1 MQFMAS
7 LPKMCMLQSQI
18 LERVK
23 PDRVTASKPEED
35 RRRRTIIV
43 EKKNGSFG
51 FTLQSYGI
59 HYKKE
64 QEIEM
69 ITYVDYVDYDG
80 AAFRAGMREG
90 DVILS
95 INGHDM
101 EKADHKTLVNFI
113 KNCDSRMRMV
123 VLFEDCVRKVELHMR
138 YIQLQH
144 VLQGKMAELERLCL
158 RERELLQGKW
168 KTHSLPARKKSTA
181 STSTDA
187 TTPTQAEGNDYSYC
201 RPTVSTEDVARVQH
215 QPQTQQLLLA
225 YQYLDPRYRAY
236 MLQPSTSSSGEYFVS
251 WPTAHGS
258 QQQQHGHNDAT
269 SHHQSSV
276 TKTSCEAPTRH
287 GSSKGYHQTNGVAAA
302 GPGVSSKSSKGS
314 GNNNSSKNQQ
324 QHHHQQQQQQ
334 SSHSHNL
341 CNPCV
346 QASNQDSSSLEAYDL
361 ASPCCDPHCVPS
373 ARRRSRHHK
382 EHRNGH
388 KNTSKNHSD
397 SKGSKE
403 KSTRSS
409 SQPAV
414 HPAAS
419 SVVPQPPQPRAH
431 RYFNFGTGLVSQCS
445 LHSCTSSELSCTMPG
460 GAGGESS
467 AASYTTSLSTDTLYW
482 DPSCEGPVA
491 TRNHSSKSTTKQ
503 GNSGLYHQHHQYPS
517 TSQQQGTNFASYNPA
532 KPAKSWDNLTTK
544 AFGGYGFGY
553 GYLDTTSVKGVNAGK
568 GSHNR
573 THSTKAGSS
582 SQQCRSGD
590 RRLQGMTSTM
600 VNLYGHG
607 QHHLHYVQPTKSTES
622 LLLLP
627 KYAVDPTLSDS
638 SLSCDCLDVTSPVAD
653 SSVHASRFFPASSPN
668 VSSAVESNHG
678 NMYHQQQNL
687 QNKASQTDNKKSTQN
702 GGAEITRL

>member
-1 MQFMAS
+1 LQTEPFLKKGCFS
-7 LPKMCMLQSQI
+7 LFQSQI

-138 YIQLQH
+138 YIQLQR
-144 VLQGKMAELERLCL
+144 VLQGKMVELERLCL

-168 KTHSLPARKKSTA
+168 KTHSLPARKKATA

-187 TTPTQAEGNDYSYC
+187 TTPTQAEGNDYNYC

-251 WPTAHGS
+251 WPSNHGS
-258 QQQQHGHNDAT
+258 QQHSRSDGSNH
-269 SHHQSSV
+269 HHQHV
-276 TKTSCEAPTRH
+276 VMKPCEGPTRH
-287 GSSKGYHQTNGVAAA
+287 SASKGYHQTNGVAAA
-302 GPGVSSKSSKGS
+302 GAGW
-314 GNNNSSKNQQ
+314 
-324 QHHHQQQQQQ
+324 
-334 SSHSHNL
+334 
-341 CNPCV
+341 
-346 QASNQDSSSLEAYDL
+346 
-361 ASPCCDPHCVPS
+361 
-373 ARRRSRHHK
+373 
-382 EHRNGH
+382 
-388 KNTSKNHSD
+388 
-397 SKGSKE
+397 KE
-403 KSTRSS
+403 KNSRAS
-409 SQPAV
+409 SQPSG
-414 HPAAS
+414 HTS
-419 SVVPQPPQPRAH
+419 SSNVAQPQQQQPRAH

-482 DPSCEGPVA
+482 DPPCEGTVA
-491 TRNHSSKSTTKQ
+491 TRNHSTKSNKQ
-503 GNSGLYHQHHQYPS
+503 GTSSSSYHQQHQYPS
-517 TSQQQGTNFASYNPA
+517 TSQQQSANFTPYNPA

-553 GYLDTTSVKGVNAGK
+553 GYLDTTAVKGGGNTGK
-568 GSHNR
+568 GTHSR
-573 THSTKAGSS
+573 THSTKVASS
-582 SQQCRSGD
+582 SQQCRGGD
-590 RRLQGMTSTM
+590 RRLQGMTST
-600 VNLYGHG
+600 VATLYGHG
-607 QHHLHYVQPTKSTES
+607 QHHHRYVQPTKSTES

-653 SSVHASRFFPASSPN
+653 GTAHAPRFFPLSSPN
-668 VSSAVESNHG
+668 VSSAVDSNHG
-678 NMYHQQQNL
+678 NAYHQ
-687 QNKASQTDNKKSTQN
+687 QNKASQTDNKKSSQN